1 MPAQDFCSL
10 NYLVAECL
18 GPAGSRTCLRE
29 RASLKDN
36 GRGLTITHSPSLHQ
50 DEKSSFSIISHTFQ
64 THPGSV
70 GGPGY
75 QYPLPGLSQQPPHW
89 SPCLSSP
96 HSSQSVI
103 LIKQKPNQVPPLL
116 PITLRRHCLCNVFQD
131 LTSSWF
137 LFLMLILFQPY
148 WLPLFSSQVCSH
160 LRAFA
165 LAILFAWN
173 TFLISAQFKTTPPS
187 PQHS

>member
-1 MPAQDFCSL
+1 MPAQDSCSL

-18 GPAGSRTCLRE
+18 GPTGSRTCLRE
-29 RASLKDN
+29 RDSLEDK

-50 DEKSSFSIISHTFQ
+50 DEKSSFSIMSHIFQ

-70 GGPGY
+70 GGPGH
-75 QYPLPGLSQQPPHW
+75 QHLLPGLSQQPPHW
-89 SPCLSSP
+89 FPCLSSS
-96 HSSQSVI
+96 HSSQSDPD
-103 LIKQKPNQVPPLL
+103 KTETNQVPPLL

-137 LFLMLILFQPY
+137 LFLMLILFRSH
-148 WLPLFSSQVCSH
+148 WLPLFSSQACSH

-165 LAILFAWN
+165 LPIPFA
-173 TFLISAQFKTTPPS
+173 
-187 PQHS
+187 